1 MKTGK
6 IIENFWEEEGKKGI
20 QGVIAGSN
28 IEVSTIASINLLLRH
43 FNFDDKKILDA
54 GCGIGRLI
62 PTFSMYHNPK
72 EVVGID
78 WSSSMIEEAEK
89 NNSTATFQKAPLW
102 DIPIE
107 DEYFDFTMAFTSLCH
122 VLDDKFLDT
131 LKELSRVT
139 KKELI
144 IVDPTTCTD
153 SQFIPSF
160 FMNVRNI
167 NDYQI
172 PDFQLKFSHDYVL
185 GPIDCPDSL
194 RTLMYFKRKV

>member
-6 IIENFWEEEGKKGI
+6 IIEKFWEEEGKKGI
-20 QGVIAGSN
+20 HGVIAGSN

-54 GCGIGRLI
+54 GCGVGRLI

-107 DEYFDFTMAFTSLCH
+107 DEYFDFTVAFTACFSPYVVSPLRES
-122 VLDDKFLDT
+122 FRADT
-131 LKELSRVT
+131 QEG
-139 KKELI
+139 KKHECPYTL
-144 IVDPTTCTD
+144 V
-153 SQFIPSF
+153 
-160 FMNVRNI
+160 
-167 NDYQI
+167 
-172 PDFQLKFSHDYVL
+172 SHNNS
-185 GPIDCPDSL
+185 P
-194 RTLMYFKRKV
+194 